1 MMDNMDAEFDDQ
13 MIADNSSKLSEL
25 LIFDSNSSDIIL
37 PGIDEVLTERQMKSI
52 IESEWLDIL
61 SQIISSALLFLLIF
75 GMSATVEVKHLREQV
90 HNKFAILTGVAT
102 QFFIMPL
109 LGYLSIL
116 LLSDHGLTRPMG
128 ISLLIVTASPG
139 GSYSNLW
146 CSMFNADLA
155 LSVTMTAVSTMVSA
169 VMLPVNLLIY
179 ANAAF
184 GASTESDQSIINH
197 IDWASLLTSLVIVI
211 LAIGLGLF
219 ASFNISSHR
228 FKRSANQMGS
238 MSGVFLVIFS
248 VVLSSLSGDEQA
260 RIWGQSWAFYIGVS
274 APCLVGLFLATF
286 AGVCA
291 RLKRP
296 ETVSV
301 GVECCYQNVGIAM
314 SAAVAMFD
322 TPSERGQAL
331 LVPLFYGLMEAFVVG
346 LYCFVAWKL
355 GWTKAPPDASFCSML
370 VTTYELDDDDESIQS
385 PTLDQSMDEIDDV
398 EMQEPLE
405 VEWSDTISRKRRYS
419 AGQECIPLR
428 HRIKAELRPL
438 SSEPLQRLAN
448 SS

>member
-1 MMDNMDAEFDDQ
+1 
-13 MIADNSSKLSEL
+13 
-25 LIFDSNSSDIIL
+25 
-37 PGIDEVLTERQMKSI
+37 
-52 IESEWLDIL
+52 
-61 SQIISSALLFLLIF
+61 
-75 GMSATVEVKHLREQV
+75 
-90 HNKFAILTGVAT
+90 
-102 QFFIMPL
+102 
-109 LGYLSIL
+109 
-116 LLSDHGLTRPMG
+116 
-128 ISLLIVTASPG
+128 
-139 GSYSNLW
+139 
-146 CSMFNADLA
+146 
-155 LSVTMTAVSTMVSA
+155 MVSA

-248 VVLSSLSGDEQA
+248 VVLSSLSGDKQA

-274 APCLVGLFLATF
+274 APCLVGLFLATC

-314 SAAVAMFD
+314 SAAVAMFN

-355 GWTKAPPDASFCSML
+355 GWTKAPRDSSFCSML

-385 PTLDQSMDEIDDV
+385 PTLDQSIDEIDDV
-398 EMQEPLE
+398 EIQEPLE
-405 VEWSDTISRKRRYS
+405 VEWSDSISLKRSYS
-419 AGQECIPLR
+419 AGQDCIPLR
-428 HRIKAELRPL
+428 HRLKAELRPL
-438 SSEPLQRLAN
+438 SSEPLQKLTI
-448 SS
+448 

>member
-1 MMDNMDAEFDDQ
+1 MMDNMDAEFDQ

-25 LIFDSNSSDIIL
+25 LISNSNNSSGIIL
-37 PGIDEVLTERQMKSI
+37 PGIDEVLTERQMKSN

-146 CSMFNADLA
+146 CSMFNVDLA
-155 LSVTMTAVSTMVSA
+155 LSVTMTAISTMVGS
-169 VMLPVNLLIY
+169 VMPPVNLLLY

-197 IDWASLLTSLVIVI
+197 IDWPSLFTSLVIVI

-248 VVLSSLSGDEQA
+248 VVLSSLSGDKQA
-260 RIWGQSWAFYIGVS
+260 RIWGQSVS
-274 APCLVGLFLATF
+274 VPCLVGLFLATC

-296 ETVSV
+296 EAVSV

-314 SAAVAMFD
+314 SAAVAMFN

-331 LVPLFYGLMEAFVVG
+331 LVP
-346 LYCFVAWKL
+346 
-355 GWTKAPPDASFCSML
+355 CSM
-370 VTTYELDDDDESIQS
+370 V
-385 PTLDQSMDEIDDV
+385 
-398 EMQEPLE
+398 
-405 VEWSDTISRKRRYS
+405 
-419 AGQECIPLR
+419 
-428 HRIKAELRPL
+428 
-438 SSEPLQRLAN
+438 
-448 SS
+448 